1 MRAEPVVKEQNISV
15 ILGGIMKKIL
25 LVLAVLLTLGMVYGQ
40 TLVYYWNFNT
50 GTPGQDQTW
59 PQPIASTIGDA
70 ELTYSFTEAF
80 SFAGTTINGIDGEV
94 NGGSFA
100 PRGGPDVQDDGEYF
114 TLTFSTVGY
123 DNIVISYPSRRTS
136 TGFLTQTF
144 EYSVNGQDW
153 ITKEVVSL
161 EGWENNWV
169 AGQMVEVDFSG
180 IAGVANNPNFAVRV
194 VLNGATSAAGNNRID
209 NIRITASSQG
219 AAAMPVFNP
228 PAGVYGSAI
237 DVSITTATDGA
248 EIRYTTDG
256 TIPSASSTLYSGPI
270 YLSQN
275 TTIKARAFADG
286 YEPSEV
292 ASAAYFFPIVVQNI
306 SQLRKQTEGTG
317 AVYMIT
323 GEVVLT
329 FKQSFRN
336 QKWVQDSGGGLVIDD
351 TEGRITT
358 LYQIGDGITG
368 LAGTISRYA
377 NLLQFTPMS
386 DPGAPSSTGNNVTP
400 LDVNIATVN
409 ANPERF
415 QSRLVR
421 FNNAHFV
428 GASGNFETGTN
439 YTLADGSGEIVLRT
453 AFFNADYIGT
463 EIPSGDFSL
472 MGLVGQFNQTA
483 QFTPRSL
490 EDWGPVPN
498 DDNVIN
504 PVQTQLLGNYPNP
517 FNPSTT
523 IEFNLA
529 KADKAEI
536 VIFNIKG
543 QAIRHYNITD
553 AKSGI
558 NRITWDGRDD
568 NGKLQSSGAY
578 LFRLRS
584 GRFTSTRK
592 MIMMK

>member
-1 MRAEPVVKEQNISV
+1 
-15 ILGGIMKKIL
+15 MKKIL
-25 LVLAVLLTLGMVYGQ
+25 LVLAVLLTLGMVHGQ

-59 PQPIASTIGDA
+59 AQPIASTIGDG

-80 SFAGTTINGIDGEV
+80 SFTGTTINGIDGEV

-100 PRGGPDVQDDGEYF
+100 PRGGNESENNGEYF
-114 TLTFSTVGY
+114 TLSFSTVGY
-123 DNIVISYPSRRTS
+123 DNIILSYPCRRTS

-153 ITKEVVSL
+153 ITKETVSL
-161 EGWENNWV
+161 DGWENNWV
-169 AGQMVEVDFSG
+169 AGQMIEVNFSG
-180 IAGVANNPNFAVRV
+180 IAGVADNPNFAIRV
-194 VLNGATSAAGNNRID
+194 VLDGASSAAGNNRID
-209 NIRITASSQG
+209 NIRITAASQG
-219 AAAMPVFNP
+219 AAAMPVFDP
-228 PAGVYGSAI
+228 PAGVYSSAI
-237 DVSITTATDGA
+237 DVSIATATDGA

-256 TIPSASSTLYSGPI
+256 SVPSTSSALYSGPI
-270 YLSQN
+270 NLSSN
-275 TTIKARAFADG
+275 TTLKARAFADG

-292 ASAAYFFPIVVQNI
+292 ATAAYYFPIVVQDI
-306 SQLRKQTEGTG
+306 AELRQQTEGTG
-317 AVYMIT
+317 AVYMIA

-336 QKWVQDSGGGLVIDD
+336 QKWVQDASGGLVIDD
-351 TEGRITT
+351 TEGNITT

-377 NLLQFTPMS
+377 NLLQFAPMS
-386 DPGAPSSTGNNVTP
+386 DPGAPSSTGN
-400 LDVNIATVN
+400 DVLPIDLNIAAVN
-409 ANPERF
+409 ANPERY

-421 FNNAHFV
+421 LGNVHFV

-439 YTLADGSGEIVLRT
+439 YTLADASGEIVMRT
-453 AFFNADYIGT
+453 LFFGADYIDT
-463 EIPSGDFSL
+463 EIPAGDFSL
-472 MGLVGQFNQTA
+472 VGLVGQFNQTA

-490 EDWGPVPN
+490 ADWGNVPN

-504 PVQTQLLGNYPNP
+504 PVQTQILGNYPNP

-529 KADKAEI
+529 KADNAEI
-536 VIFNIKG
+536 VIYNIKG
-543 QAIRHYNITD
+543 QAIRHLRIND
-553 AKSGI
+553 AKAGI
-558 NRITWDGRDD
+558 NRVTWDGCDD
-568 NGKLQSSGAY
+568 NGNLQASGAY